1 MLTDFLKG
9 KRVAAAVSGG
19 VDSVVLL
26 GKLACAR
33 KEIDIDVMGV

>member
-19 VDSVVLL
+19 VDSVVLVD
-26 GKLACAR
+26 KLARAR
-33 KEIDIDVMGV
+33 KELDI